1 MARNVKENVSAKM
14 AQFAIVSMV
23 AAHVQKNGKG
33 LIAIKVIA
41 WILSQ
46 IFCTHFFSVNL
57 TDCVF
62 LDNAEGFKSSSS
74 KSFGTVAIWHIV
86 VSIVSGVV
94 VCIFIFYF
102 VRRSRR
108 RRFKK
113 RKRDVKPQKTD
124 DSIYQDLDLTKM
136 NTGDNYES
144 LQGNAGRVSNVPDDI
159 YQNTD
164 VRKMNNEDNQSKSKI
179 RFTLHTST
187 FHASNLLSITPVFK
201 ITRPGQKYPE
211 LL

>member
-1 MARNVKENVSAKM
+1 MVRIVKKDVNVKMV
-14 AQFAIVSMV
+14 QFVTVLTV
-23 AAHVQKNGKG
+23 AVHAQKNGKE

-46 IFCTHFFSVNL
+46 IFCTHLFSVNL

-62 LDNAEGFKSSSS
+62 SGNAEGFKSSSS
-74 KSFGTVAIWHIV
+74 KSGGTIVIWHIV
-86 VSIVSGVV
+86 VSIISGIV
-94 VCIFIFYF
+94 VCIFIFYV

-144 LQGNAGRVSNVPDDI
+144 LQGNAGRVSNVPNDV

-164 VRKMNNEDNQSKSKI
+164 VRKMNHEDNQSKGKT
-179 RFTLHTST
+179 RFTLPTSI
-187 FHASNLLSITPVFK
+187 FHVSNLLSITPVFE

-211 LL
+211 LI